1 MECKM
6 SSATL
11 SSKFQIVIP
20 KALREQLHLEAGQQ
34 FVFVAKGNVINLVP
48 KQDLKQLRGVLKG
61 ANPENV
67 RDRQDRA

>member
-48 KQDLKQLRGVLKG
+48 KQDLKQLRGLLKG

>member
-1 MECKM
+1 MI
-6 SSATL
+6 SATL

-48 KQDLKQLRGVLKG
+48 KQDMKQVRGLLKG
-61 ANPENV
+61 ASTENV
-67 RDRQDRA
+67 RDRRDRT

>member
-1 MECKM
+1 ML
-6 SSATL
+6 SATL

-34 FVFVAKGNVINLVP
+34 FVFVATGNVINLVP
-48 KQDLKQLRGVLKG
+48 KHDIKQLRGLLKG

-67 RDRQDRA
+67 RDRQDRT

>member
-1 MECKM
+1 MI
-6 SSATL
+6 SATL

-48 KQDLKQLRGVLKG
+48 KQDLKQLRGLLKG

-67 RDRQDRA
+67 RDRQDRT

>member
-1 MECKM
+1 MT
-6 SSATL
+6 SATL

-48 KQDLKQLRGVLKG
+48 KQELKQLRGLLKG

-67 RDRQDRA
+67 RDRQERA

>member
-1 MECKM
+1 MI
-6 SSATL
+6 SATL

-48 KQDLKQLRGVLKG
+48 KQDLKQLRGLMKG

-67 RDRQDRA
+67 RDRQDRT

>member
-1 MECKM
+1 MV
-6 SSATL
+6 SATL

-48 KQDLKQLRGVLKG
+48 KQDLKQLRGLLKG
-61 ANPENV
+61 ANPENA
-67 RDRQDRA
+67 RDRQDRT

>member
-1 MECKM
+1 MI
-6 SSATL
+6 SATL

-20 KALREQLHLEAGQQ
+20 KALREQLHLKAGQQ

-48 KQDLKQLRGVLKG
+48 KQDLKQLRGLLKG

-67 RDRQDRA
+67 RDRQDRT

>member
-1 MECKM
+1 MI
-6 SSATL
+6 SATL

-48 KQDLKQLRGVLKG
+48 KQDMKQVRGLLKG
-61 ANPENV
+61 ASTENV
-67 RDRQDRA
+67 RDRQDRT

>member
-1 MECKM
+1 M

-61 ANPENV
+61 ANLENV
-67 RDRQDRA
+67 RDRQDRT

>member
-1 MECKM
+1 MI
-6 SSATL
+6 SATL

-48 KQDLKQLRGVLKG
+48 KQDMKQVRGLLKG
-61 ANPENV
+61 ASTENV
-67 RDRQDRA
+67 RDRQGRT

>member
-1 MECKM
+1 MT
-6 SSATL
+6 SATL

-48 KQDLKQLRGVLKG
+48 KQGMKQLRGLLKG
-61 ANPENV
+61 ANPENA

>member
-1 MECKM
+1 MN
-6 SSATL
+6 SATL

-48 KQDLKQLRGVLKG
+48 KQDLKQLRGLLKG

-67 RDRQDRA
+67 RDRQDRT

>member
-1 MECKM
+1 M

-48 KQDLKQLRGVLKG
+48 KQDLKQLRGLLKG

>member
-1 MECKM
+1 MT
-6 SSATL
+6 SATL

-48 KQDLKQLRGVLKG
+48 KQDLKQLRGLLKG

-67 RDRQDRA
+67 RDRQERA

>member
-1 MECKM
+1 MT
-6 SSATL
+6 SATL

-34 FVFVAKGNVINLVP
+34 FIFVAKGNVINLVP
-48 KQDLKQLRGVLKG
+48 KQDMEQLRGLLKG
-61 ANPENV
+61 ANPENS